1 MAMLLGAVEATL
13 PPEDNMV
20 LVAGTGFRD
29 FVLPDFTAG
38 RLCYG
43 GPDQL
48 YLMGDGR
55 TGHDEH
61 VLLES
66 WDAEPAPDAA
76 ELTDVAVV
84 TLTRPGVY
92 VSWMAES
99 AASPVLELAVAGDYR
114 ARVTVTGRAALAE
127 LPLAVPPGR
136 RRPVEHVRVQLW
148 PQPASSP
155 ARSAPATA

>member
-1 MAMLLGAVEATL
+1 MLLGAVEVTL
-13 PPEDNMV
+13 PPEDDIV

-29 FVLPDFTAG
+29 FVLPDFTAD

-61 VLLES
+61 VILES
-66 WDAEPAPDAA
+66 WDAEPAPAMA
-76 ELTDVAVV
+76 ELADVTVV

-99 AASPVLELAVAGDYR
+99 AASPVLDLAVAGAYT

-127 LPLAVPPGR
+127 LPLAVPPGHP
-136 RRPVEHVRVQLW
+136 RPVEHVLVQLW
-148 PQPASSP
+148 SQTQ
-155 ARSAPATA
+155 ARTQRR